1 MKRLTAFLTLFTSLG
16 TLVCCAIPA
25 LLVALGAGSA
35 LAGVVSTFPQLIW
48 LTKHKLWIF
57 GIGGILI
64 LIALFARNV
73 VRSQTCPTDQKTNC
87 EATKETTDWM
97 LWTSIFLYIIGSFV
111 SLILPRI
118 L

>member
-1 MKRLTAFLTLFTSLG
+1 MKRFAAFLTLFTSLG
-16 TLVCCAIPA
+16 TLICCAIPA
-25 LLVALGAGSA
+25 LLVALGAGAA
-35 LAGVVSTFPQLIW
+35 LAGAVSIFPQLIW

-64 LIALFARNV
+64 LSALFARHIAS
-73 VRSQTCPTDQKTNC
+73 SQTCPTDQKTAC

-97 LWTSIFLYIIGSFV
+97 LWTSIFIYIVGSFV